1 MTISA
6 DVLGILITIATFM
19 VAAAPVLLLVLWMM
33 DKRGGKLW

>member
-6 DVLGILITIATFM
+6 DALAILITTATLM
-19 VAAAPVLLLVLWMM
+19 VAAAPVILLVLWII